1 MQKNQDSVSF
11 TSKTTQKL
19 QNIPILLSKKK
30 NDMKVK
36 LRQEISQVFH

>member
-1 MQKNQDSVSF
+1 MQKTQDSVSF
-11 TSKTTQKL
+11 TSKTTSKL
-19 QNIPILLSKKK
+19 QNIPVALSQKK

>member
-1 MQKNQDSVSF
+1 MQKTQDSVSF
-11 TSKTTQKL
+11 TSKTTPKL
-19 QNIPILLSKKK
+19 QSIPIALSKKK

>member
-1 MQKNQDSVSF
+1 MQKTQDSVSF
-11 TSKTTQKL
+11 TSKVNPKL
-19 QNIPILLSKKK
+19 QSIPVVASKKK